1 VSYLKKYGILL
12 FIFLLF
18 SFISPVKAGFEPLVA
33 TELSEEYTF
42 SLPRHINVVKNGK
55 ASTVTT
61 FSKTT
66 KSYIDSLNVDGEVIL
81 ISPKEHTFIYE
92 GMQLQIEVYLRE
104 RKTIVEDIPFSNKD
118 WYVTGLAY
126 GSKRIKQE
134 GIPGKKQIVKDIYMR
149 EGKPI
154 KEKVI
159 SQTVL
164 SQPTEQITEI
174 GTTRVYKTATID
186 GHTFQYWRTLTVVAT
201 SYDHTCKGC
210 NHFTATGW
218 WLTKGIVAVD
228 PRVIPL
234 GTKMYVPGYGF
245 GNAQDTGGAIKGNR
259 IDLAFDD
266 IRYGNWSK
274 RTVTIY
280 IID

>member
-1 VSYLKKYGILL
+1 MSYLKKYG
-12 FIFLLF
+12 FLLF
-18 SFISPVKAGFEPLVA
+18 TFLLFLFISPVKAGFEPLEA
-33 TELSEEYTF
+33 TELSEGYTF
-42 SLPRHINVVKNGK
+42 NLPRHINLVRNGK
-55 ASTVTT
+55 SISVTT

-66 KSYIDSLNVDGEVIL
+66 QSYIDSLNIDGEIFLV
-81 ISPKEHTFIYE
+81 SPKEHTVIYE
-92 GMQLQIEVYLRE
+92 GMQLQIEVYVRE
-104 RKTIVEDIPFSNKD
+104 RKTIIEDISFGNKN

-134 GIPGKKQIVKDIYMR
+134 GVLGKRQVVKDIYTR
-149 EGKPI
+149 EGKPV
-154 KEKVI
+154 KEKII

-210 NHFTATGW
+210 NHWTATGR

-228 PRVIPL
+228 PKVIPL
-234 GTKMYVPGYGF
+234 GTKIYIPGYGH
-245 GNAQDTGGAIKGNR
+245 GDAQDTGGAIKGNR